1 MTDINR
7 APTHPVNYRPLDPA
21 IDPDNDPRS
30 KYARTSS
37 RGGTPV
43 GRGGGNAGRSSGRSS
58 GRADFNA
65 RVALA
70 PAQARVSRPDNADR
84 QHRVDMLAD
93 PATFMRAVDEMKAK
107 SAKTKT
113 ETNKPATVK
122 ASTKTSRVTID
133 SQWADIG
140 PAVPAATPEHVTRTS
155 LRHNA
160 ADTANIRQVP
170 TSEFALPHPHRGDT
184 ESWTDGHPSARLSD
198 FSSPAVSSQP
208 SNQSTGPSALAQ
220 GNAVGLGIRGFAT
233 SMNDDETS
241 NNHNTADEVN
251 LLDVTEDLR
260 ELQEPPKPRAVL
272 AKRIIVDGHVYLLD
286 ESALGNASVE
296 VTNAT
301 PALVPDSAR
310 IEVDWSSSTDSTITD
325 KKPKQVA
332 SATTGNRTAAVQTTP
347 SLADS
352 RWAVPAPIPVANPFV
367 NETAPARA
375 TRSQVQSP
383 SEFIAFVGRRS
394 EEGVSAFLETELTSA
409 GGESITSTPNF
420 SFSNPNWGRSDT
432 KGTTNSGTQVQS
444 PSTASNTPST
454 TRANFDRNYT
464 ADGAPINPG
473 RTCQPPIIDK
483 HDLVRLQAVGNAS
496 FGMTPFRPT
505 SGPSSK
511 STTPKVSAQPT
522 SQNLSSAT
530 SFKSD
535 ATTGGARG
543 RDLAASIYAP
553 LDQASAS
560 VADALGSLSLNTLG
574 RPRGGNATP
583 KPPAVEAGHS
593 TQSANIARRGAH
605 AENTNPRLASVTSR
619 SGGRPVARA
628 NSQVPA
634 APYMPISSTRRPAGV
649 GFDVLQ
655 ADIAAANAHRGLLSQ
670 DDVQDDG
677 YESEL

>member
-7 APTHPVNYRPLDPA
+7 APTQPVNYRPLDPA

-43 GRGGGNAGRSSGRSS
+43 GRGGGNAGRSSGR
-58 GRADFNA
+58 ADFNA
-65 RVALA
+65 RVAPA
-70 PAQARVSRPDNADR
+70 PAPARVSRPDNADR
-84 QHRVDMLAD
+84 QHRVEMLAD

-155 LRHNA
+155 LRHEA

-170 TSEFALPHPHRGDT
+170 ISEFALPHPHRGDT

-220 GNAVGLGIRGFAT
+220 GNAIGLGIRGFAT
-233 SMNDDETS
+233 SMNNDETS

-286 ESALGNASVE
+286 ESALGNASVQ

-301 PALVPDSAR
+301 PAPPPESAR
-310 IEVDWSSSTDSTITD
+310 IVVDQTLSTSNTVTD
-325 KKPKQVA
+325 KKPAQVT
-332 SATTGNRTAAVQTTP
+332 SNTGNRNAAAQTTP

-352 RWAVPAPIPVANPFV
+352 RWAAPAPTRAMNPFV
-367 NETAPARA
+367 DEIAPARA
-375 TRSQVQSP
+375 SRSQVQSP

-432 KGTTNSGTQVQS
+432 KGTTNSGTQVHTS
-444 PSTASNTPST
+444 STASNTPST
-454 TRANFDRNYT
+454 TQANVARNFT

-473 RTCQPPIIDK
+473 RSCQPPVIDA

-522 SQNLSSAT
+522 PRNLSSAT
-530 SFKSD
+530 SIKSD
-535 ATTGGARG
+535 VGTAGARG
-543 RDLAASIYAP
+543 LDLAASMYAP
-553 LDQASAS
+553 LNHTSIS

-574 RPRGGNATP
+574 RPRGGNAVP
-583 KPPAVEAGHS
+583 KIPAAEAGYDTPSS
-593 TQSANIARRGAH
+593 TTSRRGAPD
-605 AENTNPRLASVTSR
+605 ENNNPRHA
-619 SGGRPVARA
+619 G
-628 NSQVPA
+628 SQLPA

-649 GFDVLQ
+649 GFDILQ

>member
-1 MTDINR
+1 LTDINR
-7 APTHPVNYRPLDPA
+7 APTQPVNYRPLDPA

-37 RGGTPV
+37 RGGTPI
-43 GRGGGNAGRSSGRSS
+43 GRGGGNAGRSS

-65 RVALA
+65 RVAPA
-70 PAQARVSRPDNADR
+70 PAPARVSRPDNADR

-155 LRHNA
+155 LRHEA

-198 FSSPAVSSQP
+198 FSSPAVSNQP

-220 GNAVGLGIRGFAT
+220 GNAIGLGIRGFAT

-241 NNHNTADEVN
+241 NNHNTVDEVN

-301 PALVPDSAR
+301 PAPPPESAR
-310 IEVDWSSSTDSTITD
+310 IVVDQTLSTSNTVTE
-325 KKPKQVA
+325 KKPAQVT
-332 SATTGNRTAAVQTTP
+332 SNTGNRNAAAQPPP

-352 RWAVPAPIPVANPFV
+352 RWAAPAPTRAMNPFV
-367 NETAPARA
+367 DEIAPARA
-375 TRSQVQSP
+375 SRSQVQSP

-394 EEGVSAFLETELTSA
+394 EEGVSDFLETELTSA

-432 KGTTNSGTQVQS
+432 KGTTNSGTQVHTS
-444 PSTASNTPST
+444 STASNTPST
-454 TRANFDRNYT
+454 TRANFDRNFT

-473 RTCQPPIIDK
+473 RTCQPPVIDK

-522 SQNLSSAT
+522 PQNLSSTT
-530 SFKSD
+530 SIKSD
-535 ATTGGARG
+535 VGTAGARG
-543 RDLAASIYAP
+543 LDLAASMYAP
-553 LDQASAS
+553 LNHTSIS

-574 RPRGGNATP
+574 RPRGGNAIP
-583 KPPAVEAGHS
+583 APPTTEAGYG
-593 TQSANIARRGAH
+593 TQQTNASRHGAH
-605 AENTNPRLASVTSR
+605 DENTNPRPAYLPSNSGERPMARTSSR
-619 SGGRPVARA
+619 L
-628 NSQVPA
+628 PA

-655 ADIAAANAHRGLLSQ
+655 ADIAAANAYRGLLSQ
-670 DDVQDDG
+670 DDVHDDG

>member
-7 APTHPVNYRPLDPA
+7 APTQPVNYRPLDPA

-43 GRGGGNAGRSSGRSS
+43 GRGGGNAGRSSGR
-58 GRADFNA
+58 ADFNA
-65 RVALA
+65 RVAPA
-70 PAQARVSRPDNADR
+70 PAPARVSRPDNADR

-155 LRHNA
+155 LRHEA

-220 GNAVGLGIRGFAT
+220 GNAIGLGIRGFAT

-301 PALVPDSAR
+301 PAPPPESAR
-310 IEVDWSSSTDSTITD
+310 IVVDQTLSTSNTVTD
-325 KKPKQVA
+325 KKPAQVT
-332 SATTGNRTAAVQTTP
+332 SNTGNRNAAAQTTP

-352 RWAVPAPIPVANPFV
+352 RWAAPAPTRAMNPFV
-367 NETAPARA
+367 DEIAPARA
-375 TRSQVQSP
+375 SRSQVQSP

-432 KGTTNSGTQVQS
+432 KGTTNSGTQVHTS
-444 PSTASNTPST
+444 STASNTPST
-454 TRANFDRNYT
+454 TQANVARNFT

-473 RTCQPPIIDK
+473 RSCQPPVIDA

-522 SQNLSSAT
+522 PRNLSSAT
-530 SFKSD
+530 SIKSD
-535 ATTGGARG
+535 VGTAGARG
-543 RDLAASIYAP
+543 LDLAASMYAP
-553 LDQASAS
+553 LNHTSIS

-574 RPRGGNATP
+574 RPRGGNAIP
-583 KPPAVEAGHS
+583 APPTTEAGYG
-593 TQSANIARRGAH
+593 TQQTNASRHGAH
-605 AENTNPRLASVTSR
+605 DENTNPRHAGVTSR
-619 SGGRPVARA
+619 FGGRPVARA
-628 NSQVPA
+628 SSQVPA

-655 ADIAAANAHRGLLSQ
+655 ADIAAANAQRGLLSQ
-670 DDVQDDG
+670 DDGQDDG